1 MGHQVLVVERE
12 QFPRPHVGEALTP
25 GTWSLLEMLN
35 MRQPVEDAGF
45 VKTTTSLV
53 RWEDAETRMVKGAS
67 GPGLNVDR
75 GRFDEIL
82 LCGASVAGASILQPA
97 IAGHPLYTDEGW
109 EVPVRTQ
116 SENIMIRT
124 GFLADASGR
133 AFVLRGPRQRTSART
148 LALCGTWR
156 LQEVDDAMTRIQT
169 TTDAWFWGAHMPGAI
184 FKAMVFVDKS
194 FLRERNVTRAG
205 LEACYRELVD
215 SSFLLD
221 GFENTRF
228 QDKVTVYDATCY
240 ADADPVGE
248 TFIKLGDAAFT
259 IDPLSSAGVQKALQS
274 ALAGSVVAHTLI
286 SGKGDTSAALEFFR
300 ESQQSSVEQHARW
313 ASGYYHQ
320 NTVHRHQPFWRNRAK
335 APFTVR
341 PFFPDRRLQELL
353 PYRVTLSADTS
364 IKASPCIVGNI
375 VERRPTLYHP
385 SLARPVAY
393 LDGVELARLL
403 KPLELGLTLNEILT
417 IWSRELTPGRALAVA
432 GWLHRRGIIVRLHCG
447 EL

>member
-1 MGHQVLVVERE
+1 
-12 QFPRPHVGEALTP
+12 
-25 GTWSLLEMLN
+25 
-35 MRQPVEDAGF
+35 
-45 VKTTTSLV
+45 
-53 RWEDAETRMVKGAS
+53 
-67 GPGLNVDR
+67 
-75 GRFDEIL
+75 
-82 LCGASVAGASILQPA
+82 
-97 IAGHPLYTDEGW
+97 
-109 EVPVRTQ
+109 
-116 SENIMIRT
+116 
-124 GFLADASGR
+124 
-133 AFVLRGPRQRTSART
+133 
-148 LALCGTWR
+148 
-156 LQEVDDAMTRIQT
+156 
-169 TTDAWFWGAHMPGAI
+169 MPGAI

-205 LEACYRELVD
+205 LEAFYRELVD

-221 GFENTRF
+221 GFENARF

-286 SGKGDTSAALEFFR
+286 SGKGDASAALEFLR
-300 ESQQSSVEQHARW
+300 ESQQYSVEQHARW

-353 PYRVTLSADTS
+353 PHRVTLSAETL

-393 LDGVELARLL
+393 WTE
-403 KPLELGLTLNEILT
+403 
-417 IWSRELTPGRALAVA
+417 
-432 GWLHRRGIIVRLHCG
+432 
-447 EL
+447 